1 MVSIKI
7 QIRTPDEEWTV
18 AFKQPEITIGR
29 GENMGLDIQLADST
43 VSRQH
48 GRIWLGADGYWFE
61 DSNSTYGSKKNGA
74 MVMGPVRVFTGD
86 LLTVGECTLVIDEA
100 NIAEV
105 DLNELFD
112 VSVQDRLHLV
122 GEGEVGKIGKPKKA
136 SAKVKIVAHQP
147 WSGAEEETGEG
158 LTHNFFGGLV
168 NIFEYED
175 LDDGLFLAIE
185 DIVRCFNSVER
196 GVILLLNPSGE
207 ELFVA
212 AHFPLY
218 EPAMSTALVRK
229 TIDEKRA
236 CIWKADQSNF
246 SSESIKK
253 LGIKMG
259 LYSPLAFGEQSLGVI
274 CAETTSS
281 TSVISAQDLESF
293 VNVTQ
298 VLSALIYAKQME
310 LARIPE

>member
-1 MVSIKI
+1 MASIKI
-7 QIRTPDEEWTV
+7 QIRTPNEEWTV
-18 AFKQPEITIGR
+18 DFKQPEIAIGR
-29 GENMGLDIQLADST
+29 GEDMALDIRLADET

-61 DSNSTYGSKKNGA
+61 DANSTHGSKKNGS

-86 LLTVGECTLVIDEA
+86 LLTVGECTLTIERAVVA
-100 NIAEV
+100 GV
-105 DLNELFD
+105 DLDELFD
-112 VSVQDRLHLV
+112 VHVQDRLHLED
-122 GEGEVGKIGKPKKA
+122 GAEKAKRA
-136 SAKVKIVAHQP
+136 SAKIKIVAHQP
-147 WSGAEEETGEG
+147 WASAEEAPTAG
-158 LTHNFFGGLV
+158 LTHHFFGGMV
-168 NIFEYED
+168 NVFEHED
-175 LDDGLFLAIE
+175 LNDGLFLVIE
-185 DIVRCFNSVER
+185 DIVGCFNSVER
-196 GVILLLNPSGE
+196 GVILLLDESGQ

-236 CIWKADQSNF
+236 FIWKADETEF
-246 SSESIKK
+246 SSASIKK

-259 LYSPLAFGEQSLGVI
+259 LYSPLAFGDQSLGVI

-281 TSVISAQDLESF
+281 TAVISAADLESF

-298 VLSALIYAKQME
+298 VLSALIYAKQLE
-310 LARIPE
+310 EARVLE

>member
-1 MVSIKI
+1 MASIKI

-48 GRIWLGADGYWFE
+48 GRIWLGADGFWFE

-74 MVMGPVRVFTGD
+74 IIMGPVRIFTGD
-86 LLTVGECTLVIDEA
+86 LLTVGETTLIIEQAD
-100 NIAEV
+100 IAEV
-105 DLNELFD
+105 DLSELFD
-112 VSVQDRLHLV
+112 VHVQDRLHLANEA
-122 GEGEVGKIGKPKKA
+122 GAAKRP
-136 SAKVKIVAHQP
+136 SAKIKIVAHQP
-147 WSGAEEETGEG
+147 WASAGEEAPEG

-175 LDDGLFLAIE
+175 LNDGLFLAIE

-196 GVILLLNPSGE
+196 GVILLLDPTGQ
-207 ELFVA
+207 ELHVA

-236 CIWKADQSNF
+236 FIWKADQSNF

>member
-1 MVSIKI
+1 MASIKI

-29 GENMGLDIQLADST
+29 GKDMELDLHLDDAT

-48 GRIWLGADGYWFE
+48 GRIWLGSDGYWFE
-61 DSNSTYGSKKNGA
+61 DSNSTHGSKKNGA

-86 LLTVGECTLVIDEA
+86 LLTVGECTLVIEQA
-100 NIAEV
+100 NIAEL

-112 VSVQDRLHLV
+112 VHVQDRLHLANET
-122 GEGEVGKIGKPKKA
+122 GAAKPP
-136 SAKVKIVAHQP
+136 SAKIKIVAHQP
-147 WSGAEEETGEG
+147 WASAGEEAAEG

-175 LDDGLFLAIE
+175 LNDGLFLAIE

-196 GVILLLNPSGE
+196 GVILLLDPTGQ
-207 ELFVA
+207 ELHVA

-229 TIDEKRA
+229 TIAEKRA
-236 CIWKADQSNF
+236 FIWKADQSNF

>member
-1 MVSIKI
+1 MASIKI
-7 QIRTPDEEWTV
+7 QIRTPDEESTV

-29 GENMGLDIQLADST
+29 GEDMGLDIQMADAT

-48 GRIWLGADGYWFE
+48 GRIWLGTDGYWFE
-61 DSNSTYGSKKNGA
+61 DSNSTHGSKKNGA

-86 LLTVGECTLVIDEA
+86 LLTVGECTLVIEEA

-112 VSVQDRLHLV
+112 VHVQDRLHLANES
-122 GEGEVGKIGKPKKA
+122 GAEKPP
-136 SAKVKIVAHQP
+136 SAKIKIVAHQH
-147 WSGAEEETGEG
+147 WASAGEEEAAEG

-175 LDDGLFLAIE
+175 LNDGLFLAIE
-185 DIVRCFNSVER
+185 DIVQCFNAVER
-196 GVILLLNPSGE
+196 GVILLLDPSGK
-207 ELFVA
+207 ELHVT

-229 TIDEKRA
+229 TIDEKKA
-236 CIWKADQSNF
+236 FIWKADQSNF

-253 LGIKMG
+253 LRIKMG

-274 CAETTSS
+274 CAETASS

-310 LARIPE
+310 RA

>member
-1 MVSIKI
+1 MASIKI

-29 GENMGLDIQLADST
+29 GKDMELDLHLDDAT

-48 GRIWLGADGYWFE
+48 GRIWLGSDGYWFE
-61 DSNSTYGSKKNGA
+61 DSNSTHGSKKNGA

-86 LLTVGECTLVIDEA
+86 LLTVGECTLVIEQA

-112 VSVQDRLHLV
+112 VHVQDRLHLTGGAV
-122 GEGEVGKIGKPKKA
+122 EANKANRA
-136 SAKVKIVAHQP
+136 SAKIKIVAHQP
-147 WSGAEEETGEG
+147 WASEGEEAKEE
-158 LTHNFFGGLV
+158 LTHQFFGGLV

-175 LDDGLFLAIE
+175 LGDGLFLAIE

-196 GVILLLNPSGE
+196 GVILLLDSTGQ
-207 ELFVA
+207 ELYVA

-229 TIDEKRA
+229 TIDEKQA
-236 CIWKADQSNF
+236 FIWKADQSNF

-281 TSVISAQDLESF
+281 TSVISAEDLESF
-293 VNVTQ
+293 VSVTQ

-310 LARIPE
+310 

>member
-1 MVSIKI
+1 MASIKI

-18 AFKQPEITIGR
+18 AFQQPEITIGR
-29 GENMGLDIQLADST
+29 GKDMELDIQLADYT

-61 DSNSTYGSKKNGA
+61 DSNSTHGSKKNGA

-86 LLTVGECTLVIDEA
+86 LLTVGECTLVIEQA

-112 VSVQDRLHLV
+112 VHVQDRLHLANET
-122 GEGEVGKIGKPKKA
+122 GAAKPP
-136 SAKVKIVAHQP
+136 SAKIKIVAHQP
-147 WSGAEEETGEG
+147 WASAGEGAAEG

-175 LDDGLFLAIE
+175 LNDGLFLAIE
-185 DIVRCFNSVER
+185 DIVRCFNAVER
-196 GVILLLNPSGE
+196 GVILLLDPTGQ
-207 ELFVA
+207 ELHVA

-236 CIWKADQSNF
+236 FIWKADQSNF

-310 LARIPE
+310 RARIPE